1 VKSSFLSILFSAI
14 LLAGCNRPPGLIN
27 ATAPDFTVRD
37 SDRTVSLHDLK
48 GKPVV
53 LNFWTTW
60 CGPCVQEMPSLVQL
74 QKRLGDH
81 VTILAVSLDE
91 DENAYHRFLRDYHID
106 LLTVRDPAKNSTRLY
121 GTTGQPETF
130 LIDASG
136 KVRRKFVGPADWTNP
151 EIIDYLNRL

>member
-1 VKSSFLSILFSAI
+1 MKPWFLSILAAGL
-14 LLAGCNRPPGLIN
+14 LLAGCTSTPRLIGGP
-27 ATAPDFTVRD
+27 APDFTVRD
-37 SDRTVSLHDLK
+37 SDRTVSLHDLR

-60 CGPCVQEMPSLVQL
+60 CGPCVEEMPSLVQL
-74 QKRLGDH
+74 QKRMGDH
-81 VTILAVSLDE
+81 VTVLAVSLDE
-91 DENAYHRFLRDYHID
+91 DENAYHKFLRDYHID
-106 LLTVRDPAKNSTRLY
+106 LLTVRDPSKNSTRLY

-136 KVRRKFVGPADWTNP
+136 KVRRKFVGAADWTNP

>member
-1 VKSSFLSILFSAI
+1 MKPWFLSILAASL
-14 LLAGCNRPPGLIN
+14 LLAGCTSTPRLIGGP
-27 ATAPDFTVRD
+27 APDFTVRD
-37 SDRTVSLHDLK
+37 SDRTVSLHDLR

-60 CGPCVQEMPSLVQL
+60 CGPCVEEMPSLVQL
-74 QKRLGDH
+74 QKRMGDH
-81 VTILAVSLDE
+81 VTVLAVSLDE
-91 DENAYHRFLRDYHID
+91 DENAYHKFLRDYHID

-136 KVRRKFVGPADWTNP
+136 KVRRKFVGAADWTNP